1 LNRFTKWINHKET
14 EHYTKKLNKIT
25 DEIKSIS
32 KDLENLSTEELSKE
46 FQKYKNQSIEQANEN
61 LKNVYAIVYVLF
73 KKIYNITLHDVQLHG
88 AIALYDGNIAEM
100 RTGEG
105 KTYTSALPTI
115 LNATIAPTHVVT
127 VNEYLAKRDKEEL
140 EPLYKALGFTVGLNL
155 NEMNITQ
162 KRAAYDC
169 DIMYSTANELG
180 FDYLKDNMVPNL
192 SYRVNQHGYNSTLI
206 DEVDLVLID
215 EARTPLIIGQD
226 SKSPAGPIMEAQN
239 IVSTLSP
246 ETDLKID
253 YKSRSVSL
261 TNAGAEKVANAY
273 NLVNIYDEDNI
284 GYMHLINEALLS
296 NFIYKENV
304 DYAITKGKNKE
315 VCIID
320 SFTGRMQPGRRFSNG
335 LHQALEAKHL
345 RNGVEIK
352 EENKTIATITLQN
365 YFRLYN
371 KISGMSGTAIEEQ
384 NEFQEVY
391 GLKVIPIQPNKPLIR
406 KDEEIIAFTTAKM
419 KWDYVV
425 ERIIYHNKEHRP
437 VLVGTVSV
445 EDSELLSKRLSKARL
460 KHKVLN
466 AKQNEEEAKIIAQ
479 AGAKNAITIAT
490 NMAGRGTD
498 IKVDDDTEL
507 VVILTEL
514 NESSRIDNQLKG
526 RTSRQG
532 APGRTETIISLEDSI
547 FKRVNVDFMKRFNLT
562 NPLPKQFIKAFK
574 SIQEELESNSYSA
587 RRSALKFDDVIREQ
601 RNIFYNTR
609 NKILQSFHNENNF
622 IVELMYE
629 ALSGNEEALN
639 NFNFLTV
646 DDKAKRA
653 LAKEVLLYS
662 LDKAWVDHIDKLE
675 ALKSGIG
682 WRGQNGKNPI
692 ITYQNEAN
700 ELYEKFKQQVYDL
713 AIEAILDLKDYT
725 ALKTRNVYANKTES
739 NFQKRGKIK
748 WNG

>member
-1 LNRFTKWINHKET
+1 MNRFTKWINHKET

-46 FQKYKNQSIEQANEN
+46 FQKYKKQSIEQANEN

-73 KKIYNITLHDVQLHG
+73 KRLYNITLHDVQLHG

-226 SKSPAGPIMEAQN
+226 SKSPVAPIMKAQN
-239 IVSTLSP
+239 IVATLSP

-261 TNAGAEKVANAY
+261 TNAGAEKLADSY

-284 GYMHLINEALLS
+284 AYMHLINEALLA
-296 NFIYKENV
+296 NFIYQENV

-748 WNG
+748 

>member
-1 LNRFTKWINHKET
+1 MNRFTKWINHKET

-46 FQKYKNQSIEQANEN
+46 FQKYKKQSIEQANNN

-88 AIALYDGNIAEM
+88 AISLYDGNIAEM

-226 SKSPAGPIMEAQN
+226 SKSPVAPIMKAQN
-239 IVSTLSP
+239 IVATLSP

-261 TNAGAEKVANAY
+261 TNAGAEKVADAY

-284 GYMHLINEALLS
+284 AYMHLINEALLA
-296 NFIYKENV
+296 NFIYQENV

-425 ERIIYHNKEHRP
+425 ERIIYHNKKHRP
-437 VLVGTVSV
+437 ILVGTVSV
-445 EDSELLSKRLSKARL
+445 EDSELLSKKLSKERL

-466 AKQNEEEAKIIAQ
+466 AKQNEEEAKIITL

-498 IKVDDDTEL
+498 IKVDEDTEL

-514 NESSRIDNQLKG
+514 NESTRIDNQLKG

-622 IVELMYE
+622 IIELMYE

-700 ELYEKFKQQVYDL
+700 VLYEKFKQQVYEL

-725 ALKTRNVYANKTES
+725 TLKTRNVYANKTEA

-748 WNG
+748 

>member
-1 LNRFTKWINHKET
+1 MNRFTKWINHKET

-32 KDLENLSTEELSKE
+32 KNLENLSTEELSKE

-284 GYMHLINEALLS
+284 GYMHLINEALLA

-748 WNG
+748 

>member
-1 LNRFTKWINHKET
+1 MNRFTKWINHKET

-46 FQKYKNQSIEQANEN
+46 FQKYKKQSIEQANNN

-115 LNATIAPTHVVT
+115 LNATISPTHVVT

-226 SKSPAGPIMEAQN
+226 SKSPVAPIMKAQN
-239 IVSTLSP
+239 IVATLSP

-261 TNAGAEKVANAY
+261 TNAGAEKVADAY

-284 GYMHLINEALLS
+284 AYMHLINEALLA
-296 NFIYKENV
+296 NFIYQENV

-425 ERIIYHNKEHRP
+425 ERIIYHNKKHRP
-437 VLVGTVSV
+437 ILVGTVSV
-445 EDSELLSKRLSKARL
+445 EDSELLSKKLSKARL

-466 AKQNEEEAKIIAQ
+466 AKQNEEEAKIIAL

-498 IKVDDDTEL
+498 IKVDEDTEL

-514 NESSRIDNQLKG
+514 NESTRIDNQLKG

-622 IVELMYE
+622 IIELMYE

-700 ELYEKFKQQVYDL
+700 VLYEKFKQQVYEL

-725 ALKTRNVYANKTES
+725 TLKTRNVYANKTEA

-748 WNG
+748 

>member
-1 LNRFTKWINHKET
+1 MNRFTKWINHKET

-46 FQKYKNQSIEQANEN
+46 FQKYKKQSIEQANEN

-88 AIALYDGNIAEM
+88 AIALYDGSIAEM

-226 SKSPAGPIMEAQN
+226 SKSPVAPIMKAQN
-239 IVSTLSP
+239 IVATLSP

-261 TNAGAEKVANAY
+261 TNAGAEKVADAY

-284 GYMHLINEALLS
+284 AYMHLINEALLA
-296 NFIYKENV
+296 NFIYQENV

-425 ERIIYHNKEHRP
+425 ERIIYHNKKHRP
-437 VLVGTVSV
+437 ILVGTVSV
-445 EDSELLSKRLSKARL
+445 EDSELLSKKLSKARL

-466 AKQNEEEAKIIAQ
+466 AKQNEEEAKIIAL

-498 IKVDDDTEL
+498 IKVDEDTEL

-514 NESSRIDNQLKG
+514 NESTRIDNQLKG

-622 IVELMYE
+622 IIELMYE

-700 ELYEKFKQQVYDL
+700 VLYEKFKQQVYEL

-725 ALKTRNVYANKTES
+725 TLKTRNVYANKTEA

-748 WNG
+748 

>member
-1 LNRFTKWINHKET
+1 MNRFTKWINHKET

-46 FQKYKNQSIEQANEN
+46 FQKYKKQSIEQANEN

-73 KKIYNITLHDVQLHG
+73 KRLYNITLHDVQLHG
-88 AIALYDGNIAEM
+88 AIALYEGNIAEM

-140 EPLYKALGFTVGLNL
+140 EPLYKTLGFTVGLNL

-261 TNAGAEKVANAY
+261 TNTGAEKVANAY

-284 GYMHLINEALLS
+284 GYMHLINEALLA

-748 WNG
+748 

>member
-1 LNRFTKWINHKET
+1 MNRFTKWINQKET
-14 EHYTKKLNKIT
+14 DHYTKKLIKIT
-25 DEIKSIS
+25 EEIKLISQNFDSFSI
-32 KDLENLSTEELSKE
+32 DELSKE
-46 FQKYKNQSIEQANEN
+46 FQKYKKQTKEEATKN
-61 LKNVYAIVYVLF
+61 LKYVYAIVYVLF

-88 AIALYDGNIAEM
+88 AIALYEGNIAEM

-140 EPLYKALGFTVGLNL
+140 EPLYTTLGFTVGLNL
-155 NEMNITQ
+155 NEMNVTQ
-162 KRAAYDC
+162 KREAYNC

-180 FDYLKDNMVPNL
+180 FDYLKDNMVPDL
-192 SYRVNQHGYNSTLI
+192 SYRVNQHGFNSTLI

-226 SKSPAGPIMEAQN
+226 SKSPIAPIMKANN
-239 IVSTLSP
+239 IVITLSP

-253 YKSRSVSL
+253 YKTRTVSL
-261 TNAGAEKVANAY
+261 TNEGAEKVSKAY
-273 NLVNIYDEDNI
+273 NIENIYDEHNI
-284 GYMHLINEALLS
+284 SYMHLINEALLA
-296 NFIYKENV
+296 NFIYQENV
-304 DYAITKGKNKE
+304 DYAVTKGKNKE

-320 SFTGRMQPGRRFSNG
+320 TFTGRMQPGRRFSNG

-365 YFRLYN
+365 YFRLYD

-391 GLKVIPIQPNKPLIR
+391 GLKVIPIQPNKLLNRID
-406 KDEEIIAFTTAKM
+406 KEIIAFTTAEE
-419 KWDYVV
+419 KWNYVV
-425 ERIIYHNKEHRP
+425 DRIIHHHKKHRP
-437 VLVGTVSV
+437 ILVGTVSV
-445 EDSELLSKRLSKARL
+445 EDSELLSKKLNKARL

-466 AKQNEEEAKIIAQ
+466 AKQNAEEAKIISK
-479 AGAKNAITIAT
+479 AGIKDAITIAT

-498 IKVDDDTEL
+498 IKVEDDTEL

-514 NESSRIDNQLKG
+514 NESTRIDNQLKG

-532 APGRTETIISLEDSI
+532 AAGFTETIISLEDSI
-547 FKRVNVDFMKRFNLT
+547 FKRVNVDFIKRFKLA
-562 NPLPKQFIKAFK
+562 NPLPNSFIKAFK
-574 SIQEELESNSYSA
+574 AIQEELESNSYSA
-587 RRSALKFDDVIREQ
+587 RRSALKFDDVVREQ

-609 NKILQSFHNENNF
+609 NAILQSFHDNDNLV
-622 IVELMYE
+622 VELMYE
-629 ALSGNEEALN
+629 ALCDNEEAIN
-639 NFNFLTV
+639 NFNLLTEN
-646 DDKAKRA
+646 DNAKRK
-653 LAKEVLLYS
+653 LAKEILLYS
-662 LDKAWVDHIDKLE
+662 LNKAWVDHIDKLE

-700 ELYEKFKQQVYDL
+700 ALYEKFKQQIYQH
-713 AIEAILDLKDYT
+713 AIEAIIDLKDYT
-725 ALKTRNVYANKTES
+725 SLKTQNVYANKTNS
-739 NFQKRGKIK
+739 NFQKRGE
-748 WNG
+748 N

>member
-1 LNRFTKWINHKET
+1 MNRFTKWINHKET

-46 FQKYKNQSIEQANEN
+46 FQKYKKQSIEQANNN

-140 EPLYKALGFTVGLNL
+140 EPLYKSLGFTVGLNL

-162 KRAAYDC
+162 KRTAYDC

-239 IVSTLSP
+239 IVSTLST

-261 TNAGAEKVANAY
+261 TNTGAEKVANAY

-284 GYMHLINEALLS
+284 GYMHLINEALLA

-320 SFTGRMQPGRRFSNG
+320 SFTGRMQQGRRFSNG

-425 ERIIYHNKEHRP
+425 ERIIYHNKKHRP
-437 VLVGTVSV
+437 ILVGTVSV

-609 NKILQSFHNENNF
+609 NAILQSFHEEDNF
-622 IVELMYE
+622 VVELMYE

-748 WNG
+748 

>member
-1 LNRFTKWINHKET
+1 MNRFTKWINHKET

-46 FQKYKNQSIEQANEN
+46 FQKYKNQSIEQADEN

-140 EPLYKALGFTVGLNL
+140 EPLYKSLGFTVGLNL

-284 GYMHLINEALLS
+284 GYMHLINEALLA

-748 WNG
+748 

>member
-1 LNRFTKWINHKET
+1 MNRFTKWINHKET

-25 DEIKSIS
+25 DEVKSIS

-46 FQKYKNQSIEQANEN
+46 FQKYKKQSIEQANKN

-73 KKIYNITLHDVQLHG
+73 KRLYNITLHDVQLHG
-88 AIALYDGNIAEM
+88 AIALYEGNIAEM

-115 LNATIAPTHVVT
+115 LNATITPTHVVT

-140 EPLYKALGFTVGLNL
+140 EPLYKTLGFTVGLNL

-239 IVSTLSP
+239 IVSTLST

-261 TNAGAEKVANAY
+261 TNTGAEKVANAY

-284 GYMHLINEALLS
+284 GYMHLINEALLA

-748 WNG
+748 

>member
-1 LNRFTKWINHKET
+1 MNRFTKWITQKET
-14 EHYTKKLNKIT
+14 DHYTKKLIKIT
-25 DEIKSIS
+25 EEIKQIS
-32 KDLENLSTEELSKE
+32 KDFESFSTDELSNE
-46 FQKYKNQSIEQANEN
+46 FQKYKKQTKEEANKN
-61 LKNVYAIVYVLF
+61 LKYVYAIVYVLF

-88 AIALYDGNIAEM
+88 ALALYDGNIAEM

-140 EPLYKALGFTVGLNL
+140 EPLYTTLGFTVGLNL
-155 NEMNITQ
+155 NEMNVTQ
-162 KRAAYDC
+162 KREAYNC

-180 FDYLKDNMVPNL
+180 FDYLKDNMVPDL
-192 SYRVNQHGYNSTLI
+192 AYRVNQHGFNSTLI

-226 SKSPAGPIMEAQN
+226 SASPIAPIMKAHN
-239 IVSTLSP
+239 IVTTLSP

-253 YKSRSVSL
+253 YKTRTVSL
-261 TNAGAEKVANAY
+261 TNEGSEKVNQAY
-273 NLVNIYDEDNI
+273 NIDNIYDEHNI
-284 GYMHLINEALLS
+284 SYMHLINEALLA
-296 NFIYKENV
+296 NFIYQENV

-365 YFRLYN
+365 YFRLYD

-391 GLKVIPIQPNKPLIR
+391 GLKVIPIGPNKPLNR
-406 KDEEIIAFTTAKM
+406 KDKEIIAFTTAEE
-419 KWDYVV
+419 KWNYVV
-425 ERIIYHNKEHRP
+425 DRIIHHHKKHRP
-437 VLVGTVSV
+437 ILVGTVSV
-445 EDSELLSKRLSKARL
+445 EDSELLSKKLNKARL
-460 KHKVLN
+460 KHRVLN
-466 AKQNEEEAKIIAQ
+466 AKQNEEEAKIIAK
-479 AGAKNAITIAT
+479 AGIKDSITIAT

-498 IKVDDDTEL
+498 IKVEDDTEL

-514 NESSRIDNQLKG
+514 NESTRIDNQLKG

-532 APGRTETIISLEDSI
+532 AAGFTETIISLEDSI
-547 FKRVNVDFMKRFNLT
+547 FKRVNVDFIKRFKLA
-562 NPLPKQFIKAFK
+562 NPLPNSFIKAFK
-574 SIQEELESNSYSA
+574 AIQEELESNSYSA
-587 RRSALKFDDVIREQ
+587 RRSALKFDDVVREQ

-609 NKILQSFHNENNF
+609 NAILQSFHDNDNLV
-622 IVELMYE
+622 VELMYE
-629 ALSGNEEALN
+629 ALCDNEEAIN
-639 NFNFLTV
+639 NFNLLTEN
-646 DDKAKRA
+646 DNAKRK
-653 LAKEVLLYS
+653 LAKEILLYS

-700 ELYEKFKQQVYDL
+700 ALYEKFKQQVYQH
-713 AIEAILDLKDYT
+713 AIEAIIDLKDYT
-725 ALKTRNVYANKTES
+725 SLKTQNVYANKTKT

-748 WNG
+748 

>member
-1 LNRFTKWINHKET
+1 MNRFTKWINHKET

-25 DEIKSIS
+25 DEVKSIS

-46 FQKYKNQSIEQANEN
+46 FQKYKKQSIEQANKN

-73 KKIYNITLHDVQLHG
+73 KRLYNITLHDVQLHG
-88 AIALYDGNIAEM
+88 AIALYEGNIAEM

-115 LNATIAPTHVVT
+115 LNATITPTHVVT

-140 EPLYKALGFTVGLNL
+140 EPLYKTLGFTVGLNL

-239 IVSTLSP
+239 IVSTLST

-253 YKSRSVSL
+253 YKSRSASL
-261 TNAGAEKVANAY
+261 TNTGAEKVANAY

-284 GYMHLINEALLS
+284 GYMHLINEALLA

-425 ERIIYHNKEHRP
+425 ERIIYHNKKHRP
-437 VLVGTVSV
+437 ILVGTVSV

-609 NKILQSFHNENNF
+609 NAILQSFHEEDNF
-622 IVELMYE
+622 VVELMYE

-748 WNG
+748 

>member
-1 LNRFTKWINHKET
+1 MNRFTKWINHKET

-46 FQKYKNQSIEQANEN
+46 FQKYKKQSIEQANEN

-88 AIALYDGNIAEM
+88 AIALYDGSIAEM

-226 SKSPAGPIMEAQN
+226 SKSPVAPIMKAQN
-239 IVSTLSP
+239 IVATLSP

-261 TNAGAEKVANAY
+261 TNAGAEKVADAY

-284 GYMHLINEALLS
+284 AYMHLISEALLA
-296 NFIYKENV
+296 NFIYQENV

-425 ERIIYHNKEHRP
+425 ERIIYHNKKHRP
-437 VLVGTVSV
+437 ILVGTVSV
-445 EDSELLSKRLSKARL
+445 EDSELLSKKLSKARL

-466 AKQNEEEAKIIAQ
+466 AKQNEEEAKIIAL

-498 IKVDDDTEL
+498 IKVDEDTEL

-514 NESSRIDNQLKG
+514 NESTRIDNQLKG

-601 RNIFYNTR
+601 RNIFYRT
-609 NKILQSFHNENNF
+609 
-622 IVELMYE
+622 
-629 ALSGNEEALN
+629 
-639 NFNFLTV
+639 
-646 DDKAKRA
+646 
-653 LAKEVLLYS
+653 
-662 LDKAWVDHIDKLE
+662 
-675 ALKSGIG
+675 
-682 WRGQNGKNPI
+682 
-692 ITYQNEAN
+692 
-700 ELYEKFKQQVYDL
+700 
-713 AIEAILDLKDYT
+713 
-725 ALKTRNVYANKTES
+725 NV
-739 NFQKRGKIK
+739 
-748 WNG
+748 

>member
-1 LNRFTKWINHKET
+1 MNRFTKWINHKET

-25 DEIKSIS
+25 DEVKSIS

-46 FQKYKNQSIEQANEN
+46 FQKYKKQSIEQANKN

-73 KKIYNITLHDVQLHG
+73 KRLYNITLHDVQLHG
-88 AIALYDGNIAEM
+88 AIALYEGNIAEM

-115 LNATIAPTHVVT
+115 LNATITPTHVVT

-140 EPLYKALGFTVGLNL
+140 EPLYKTLGFTVGLNL

-284 GYMHLINEALLS
+284 GYMHLINEALLA

-425 ERIIYHNKEHRP
+425 ERIIYHNKKHRP
-437 VLVGTVSV
+437 ILVGTVSV

-609 NKILQSFHNENNF
+609 NAILQSFHEEDNF
-622 IVELMYE
+622 VVELMYE

-748 WNG
+748 

>member
-1 LNRFTKWINHKET
+1 MNRFTKWINHKET

-32 KDLENLSTEELSKE
+32 KDLENLSTQELSKE

-73 KKIYNITLHDVQLHG
+73 KKLYNITLHDVQLHG
-88 AIALYDGNIAEM
+88 AIALYEGNIAEM

-140 EPLYKALGFTVGLNL
+140 EPLYKSLGFTVGLNL

-162 KRAAYDC
+162 KRAAYHC

-246 ETDLKID
+246 ESDLKID

-284 GYMHLINEALLS
+284 GYMHLINEALLA

-466 AKQNEEEAKIIAQ
+466 AKQNEEEAKIIAL

-622 IVELMYE
+622 VVELMYE

-748 WNG
+748 

>member
-1 LNRFTKWINHKET
+1 MNRFTKWINHKET

-73 KKIYNITLHDVQLHG
+73 KKLYNITLHDVQLHG
-88 AIALYDGNIAEM
+88 AIALYEGNIAEM

-140 EPLYKALGFTVGLNL
+140 EPLYKSLGFTVGLNL

-284 GYMHLINEALLS
+284 GYMHLINEALLA
-296 NFIYKENV
+296 NFIYKENI

-532 APGRTETIISLEDSI
+532 APGHTETIISLEDSI

-622 IVELMYE
+622 VVELMYE

-748 WNG
+748 

>member
-46 FQKYKNQSIEQANEN
+46 FQKYKKQSIEQANNN

-226 SKSPAGPIMEAQN
+226 SKSPVAPIMKAQN
-239 IVSTLSP
+239 IVATLSP

-261 TNAGAEKVANAY
+261 TNAGAERVADAY

-284 GYMHLINEALLS
+284 AYMHLINEALLA
-296 NFIYKENV
+296 NFIYQENV

-748 WNG
+748 

>member
-1 LNRFTKWINHKET
+1 MNRFTKWINHKET

-46 FQKYKNQSIEQANEN
+46 FQKYKKQSIEQANNN

-226 SKSPAGPIMEAQN
+226 SKSPVAPIMKAQN
-239 IVSTLSP
+239 IVATLSP

-261 TNAGAEKVANAY
+261 TNAGAERVADAY

-284 GYMHLINEALLS
+284 AYMHLINEALLA
-296 NFIYKENV
+296 NFIYQENV

-748 WNG
+748 

>member
-748 WNG
+748 

>member
-1 LNRFTKWINHKET
+1 MNRFTKWINHKET

-73 KKIYNITLHDVQLHG
+73 KKLYNITLHDVQLHG
-88 AIALYDGNIAEM
+88 AIALYEGNIAEM

-140 EPLYKALGFTVGLNL
+140 EPLYKSLGFTVGLNL

-162 KRAAYDC
+162 KRIAYDC

-253 YKSRSVSL
+253 YKSRSASL

-284 GYMHLINEALLS
+284 GYMHLINEALLA

-304 DYAITKGKNKE
+304 DYAITKGENKE

-748 WNG
+748 

>member
-1 LNRFTKWINHKET
+1 MNRFTKWINHKET

-46 FQKYKNQSIEQANEN
+46 FQKYKKQSIEQANNN

-127 VNEYLAKRDKEEL
+127 VNEYLAQRDKEEL

-284 GYMHLINEALLS
+284 GYMHLINEALLA

-437 VLVGTVSV
+437 LLVGTASV

-466 AKQNEEEAKIIAQ
+466 AKQNEEEAKIIAK
-479 AGAKNAITIAT
+479 AGEKNAITIAT

-748 WNG
+748 

>member
-1 LNRFTKWINHKET
+1 MNRFTKWINHKET

-46 FQKYKNQSIEQANEN
+46 FQKYKKQSIEQANEN

-73 KKIYNITLHDVQLHG
+73 KRLYNITLHDVQLHG
-88 AIALYDGNIAEM
+88 AIALYEGNIAEM

-140 EPLYKALGFTVGLNL
+140 EPLYKSLGFTVGLNL

-162 KRAAYDC
+162 KRTAYDC

-239 IVSTLSP
+239 IVPTLSP

-284 GYMHLINEALLS
+284 GYMHLINEALLA

-425 ERIIYHNKEHRP
+425 ERIIYHNKKHRP
-437 VLVGTVSV
+437 ILVGTVSV

-479 AGAKNAITIAT
+479 AGAKNAITIST

-587 RRSALKFDDVIREQ
+587 RRSALKFDDVVREQ

-609 NKILQSFHNENNF
+609 NAILQSFHDNDNLV
-622 IVELMYE
+622 VELMYE
-629 ALSGNEEALN
+629 ALCDNEEAIN
-639 NFNFLTV
+639 NFNLLTEN
-646 DDKAKRA
+646 DNAKRK
-653 LAKEVLLYS
+653 LAKEILLYS

-700 ELYEKFKQQVYDL
+700 ALYEKFKQQIYQH
-713 AIEAILDLKDYT
+713 AIEAIIDLKDYT
-725 ALKTRNVYANKTES
+725 SLKTQNVYANKTNS

-748 WNG
+748 

>member
-1 LNRFTKWINHKET
+1 MNRFTKWINHKET

-32 KDLENLSTEELSKE
+32 KDLENLSTEELSKA
-46 FQKYKNQSIEQANEN
+46 FQKYKNQSIEQANNN

-88 AIALYDGNIAEM
+88 AIALYDSNIAEM

-140 EPLYKALGFTVGLNL
+140 ESLYEALGFTVGLNL

-226 SKSPAGPIMEAQN
+226 SKSPVAPIMKAQN
-239 IVSTLSP
+239 IVATLSP

-261 TNAGAEKVANAY
+261 TNAGAEKVADSY

-284 GYMHLINEALLS
+284 AYMHLINEALLA
-296 NFIYKENV
+296 NFIYQENV

-425 ERIIYHNKEHRP
+425 ERIIYHNKKHRP
-437 VLVGTVSV
+437 ILVGTVSV
-445 EDSELLSKRLSKARL
+445 EDSELLSKKLSKARL

-466 AKQNEEEAKIIAQ
+466 AKQNEEEAKIIAL

-498 IKVDDDTEL
+498 IKVDEDTEL

-514 NESSRIDNQLKG
+514 NESTRIDNQLKG

-622 IVELMYE
+622 IIELMYE

-700 ELYEKFKQQVYDL
+700 VLYEKFKQQVYEL

-725 ALKTRNVYANKTES
+725 TLKTRNVYANKTEA

-748 WNG
+748 

>member
-1 LNRFTKWINHKET
+1 MNRFTKWINHKET

-46 FQKYKNQSIEQANEN
+46 FQKYKKQSIEQANEN

-88 AIALYDGNIAEM
+88 AIALYDGSIAEM

-140 EPLYKALGFTVGLNL
+140 ELLYKALGFTVGLNL

-226 SKSPAGPIMEAQN
+226 SKSPVAPIMKAQN
-239 IVSTLSP
+239 IVATLSP

-261 TNAGAEKVANAY
+261 TNAGAEKVADAY

-284 GYMHLINEALLS
+284 AYMHLINEALLA
-296 NFIYKENV
+296 NFIYQENV

-425 ERIIYHNKEHRP
+425 ERIIYHNKKHRP
-437 VLVGTVSV
+437 ILVGTVSV
-445 EDSELLSKRLSKARL
+445 EDSELLSKKLSKARL

-466 AKQNEEEAKIIAQ
+466 AKQNEEEAKIIAL

-498 IKVDDDTEL
+498 IKVDEDTEL

-514 NESSRIDNQLKG
+514 NESTRIDNQLKG

-622 IVELMYE
+622 IIELMYE

-700 ELYEKFKQQVYDL
+700 VLYEKFKQQVYEL

-725 ALKTRNVYANKTES
+725 TLKTRNVYANKTEA

-748 WNG
+748 

>member
-1 LNRFTKWINHKET
+1 MNRFTKWINHKET

-46 FQKYKNQSIEQANEN
+46 FQKYKNQSIEQANKN

-73 KKIYNITLHDVQLHG
+73 KKLYNITLHDVQLHG
-88 AIALYDGNIAEM
+88 AIVLYDGNIAEM

-140 EPLYKALGFTVGLNL
+140 EPLYKSLGFTVGLNL

-284 GYMHLINEALLS
+284 GYMHLINEALLA

-629 ALSGNEEALN
+629 ALNGNEEALN

-748 WNG
+748 

>member
-1 LNRFTKWINHKET
+1 MNRFTKWINHKET

-46 FQKYKNQSIEQANEN
+46 FQKYKKQSIEQANEN

-140 EPLYKALGFTVGLNL
+140 ESLYKALGFTVGLNL

-226 SKSPAGPIMEAQN
+226 SKSPVAPIMKAQN
-239 IVSTLSP
+239 IVATLSP

-261 TNAGAEKVANAY
+261 TNAGAEKVADSY

-284 GYMHLINEALLS
+284 AYMHLINEALLA
-296 NFIYKENV
+296 NFIYQENV

-445 EDSELLSKRLSKARL
+445 EDSELLSKKLSKARL

-466 AKQNEEEAKIIAQ
+466 AKQNEEEAKIIAL

-498 IKVDDDTEL
+498 IKVDEDTEL

-514 NESSRIDNQLKG
+514 NESTRIDNQLKG

-622 IVELMYE
+622 IIELMYE

-748 WNG
+748 

>member
-1 LNRFTKWINHKET
+1 MNRFTKWINHKET

-25 DEIKSIS
+25 DEVKSIS

-46 FQKYKNQSIEQANEN
+46 FQKYKKQSIEQANKN

-73 KKIYNITLHDVQLHG
+73 KRLYNITLHDVQLHG
-88 AIALYDGNIAEM
+88 AIALYEGNIAEM

-115 LNATIAPTHVVT
+115 LNATITPTHVVT

-140 EPLYKALGFTVGLNL
+140 EPLYKTLGFTVGLNL

-239 IVSTLSP
+239 IVSTLST

-261 TNAGAEKVANAY
+261 TNTGAEKVANAY

-284 GYMHLINEALLS
+284 GYMHLINEALLA

-425 ERIIYHNKEHRP
+425 ERIIYHNKKHRP
-437 VLVGTVSV
+437 ILVGTVSV
-445 EDSELLSKRLSKARL
+445 EDSELLSKRLSKAIL

-609 NKILQSFHNENNF
+609 NAILQSFHDEDNF
-622 IVELMYE
+622 VVELMYE

-639 NFNFLTV
+639 NFNLLTV

-748 WNG
+748 

>member
-1 LNRFTKWINHKET
+1 MNRFTKWINHKET

-73 KKIYNITLHDVQLHG
+73 KKLYNITLHDVQLHG
-88 AIALYDGNIAEM
+88 AIALYEGNIAEM

-140 EPLYKALGFTVGLNL
+140 EPLYKTLGFTVGLNL

-284 GYMHLINEALLS
+284 GYMHLINEALLA

-547 FKRVNVDFMKRFNLT
+547 FKRVDVDFMKRFNLT

-609 NKILQSFHNENNF
+609 NKILQSFHNENDF

-700 ELYEKFKQQVYDL
+700 ELYEKFKQQVYGL

-748 WNG
+748 

>member
-1 LNRFTKWINHKET
+1 MNRFTKWINHKET

-226 SKSPAGPIMEAQN
+226 SKSPAVPIMEAQN

-284 GYMHLINEALLS
+284 GYMHLINEALLA

-748 WNG
+748 

>member
-1 LNRFTKWINHKET
+1 MNRFTKWINHKET

-25 DEIKSIS
+25 DEVKSIS

-46 FQKYKNQSIEQANEN
+46 FQKYKKQSIEQANKN

-73 KKIYNITLHDVQLHG
+73 KRLYNITLHDVQLHG
-88 AIALYDGNIAEM
+88 AIALYEGNIAEM

-115 LNATIAPTHVVT
+115 LNATITPTHVVT

-140 EPLYKALGFTVGLNL
+140 EPLYKTLGFTVGLNL

-239 IVSTLSP
+239 IVSTLST

-261 TNAGAEKVANAY
+261 TNTGAEKVANAY

-284 GYMHLINEALLS
+284 GYMHLINEALLA

-425 ERIIYHNKEHRP
+425 ERIIYHNKKHRP
-437 VLVGTVSV
+437 ILVGTVSV

-609 NKILQSFHNENNF
+609 NAILQSFHEEDNF
-622 IVELMYE
+622 VVELMYE
-629 ALSGNEEALN
+629 ALNGNEEALN

-748 WNG
+748 

>member
-1 LNRFTKWINHKET
+1 MNRFTKWINQKET
-14 EHYTKKLNKIT
+14 DYYTKKLIKIT
-25 DEIKSIS
+25 EEIKLISQNFDSFSI
-32 KDLENLSTEELSKE
+32 DELSKE
-46 FQKYKNQSIEQANEN
+46 FQKYKKQTKEEAAKN
-61 LKNVYAIVYVLF
+61 LKYVYAIVYVLF

-88 AIALYDGNIAEM
+88 AIALYEGNIAEM

-140 EPLYKALGFTVGLNL
+140 EPLYTTLGFTVGLNL
-155 NEMNITQ
+155 NEMNVTQ
-162 KRAAYDC
+162 KREAYNC

-180 FDYLKDNMVPNL
+180 FDYLKDNMVPDL
-192 SYRVNQHGYNSTLI
+192 SYRVNQHGFNSTLI

-226 SKSPAGPIMEAQN
+226 SKSPIAPIMKANN
-239 IVSTLSP
+239 IVITLSP

-253 YKSRSVSL
+253 YKTRTASL
-261 TNAGAEKVANAY
+261 TNEGAEKVSKAY
-273 NLVNIYDEDNI
+273 NIENIYDEHNI
-284 GYMHLINEALLS
+284 SYMHLINEALLA
-296 NFIYKENV
+296 NFIYQENV
-304 DYAITKGKNKE
+304 DYAVTKGKNKE

-320 SFTGRMQPGRRFSNG
+320 TFTGRMQPGRRFSNG

-365 YFRLYN
+365 YFRLYD

-391 GLKVIPIQPNKPLIR
+391 GLKVIPIQPNKPLNR
-406 KDEEIIAFTTAKM
+406 KDKEIIAFTTSEE
-419 KWDYVV
+419 KWNYVV
-425 ERIIYHNKEHRP
+425 DRIIHHHKKHRP
-437 VLVGTVSV
+437 ILVGTVSV
-445 EDSELLSKRLSKARL
+445 EDSELLSKKLNKARL

-466 AKQNEEEAKIIAQ
+466 AKQNEEEAKIISK
-479 AGAKNAITIAT
+479 AGIKDAITIAT

-498 IKVDDDTEL
+498 IKVEDDTEL

-514 NESSRIDNQLKG
+514 NESTRIDNQLKG

-532 APGRTETIISLEDSI
+532 AAGFTETIISLEDSI
-547 FKRVNVDFMKRFNLT
+547 FKRVNVDFIKRFKLT
-562 NPLPKQFIKAFK
+562 NPLPNSFIKAFK
-574 SIQEELESNSYSA
+574 AIQEELESNSYSA
-587 RRSALKFDDVIREQ
+587 RRSALKFDDVVREQ

-609 NKILQSFHNENNF
+609 NAILQSFRDNDNLV
-622 IVELMYE
+622 IELMYE
-629 ALSGNEEALN
+629 ALDDNEEAIN
-639 NFNFLTV
+639 NFNLLTE
-646 DDKAKRA
+646 DENAKRK
-653 LAKEVLLYS
+653 LAKEILLYS

-682 WRGQNGKNPI
+682 WRGQNGKNAI

-700 ELYEKFKQQVYDL
+700 ALYEKFKQQVYQH
-713 AIEAILDLKDYT
+713 AIEAIIDLKDYT
-725 ALKTRNVYANKTES
+725 SLKTQNVYANKTKS

-748 WNG
+748 

>member
-1 LNRFTKWINHKET
+1 MNRFTKWINHKET

-25 DEIKSIS
+25 DEVKSIS

-46 FQKYKNQSIEQANEN
+46 FQKYKKQSIEQANKN

-73 KKIYNITLHDVQLHG
+73 KRLYNITLHDVQLHG
-88 AIALYDGNIAEM
+88 AIALYEGNIAEM

-140 EPLYKALGFTVGLNL
+140 EPLYKTLGFTVGLNL

-239 IVSTLSP
+239 IVSTLST

-261 TNAGAEKVANAY
+261 TNTGAEKVANTY

-284 GYMHLINEALLS
+284 GYMHLINEALLA

-425 ERIIYHNKEHRP
+425 ERIIYHNKKHRP
-437 VLVGTVSV
+437 ILVGTVSV

-609 NKILQSFHNENNF
+609 NAILQSFHEEDNF
-622 IVELMYE
+622 VVELMYE

-713 AIEAILDLKDYT
+713 ATEAILDLKDYT

-748 WNG
+748 

>member
-46 FQKYKNQSIEQANEN
+46 FQKYKNQSIEQANKN

-73 KKIYNITLHDVQLHG
+73 KKLYNITLHDVQLHG

-140 EPLYKALGFTVGLNL
+140 EPLYKSLGFTVGLNL

-284 GYMHLINEALLS
+284 GYMHLINEALLA

-622 IVELMYE
+622 VVELMYE

-748 WNG
+748 

>member
-1 LNRFTKWINHKET
+1 MNRFTKWINQKET
-14 EHYTKKLNKIT
+14 DYYTKKLIKIT
-25 DEIKSIS
+25 EEIKLISQNFDSFSI
-32 KDLENLSTEELSKE
+32 DELSKE
-46 FQKYKNQSIEQANEN
+46 FQKYKKQTKEEAAKN
-61 LKNVYAIVYVLF
+61 LKYVYAIVYVLF

-88 AIALYDGNIAEM
+88 AIALYEGNIAEM

-140 EPLYKALGFTVGLNL
+140 EPLYTTLGFTVGLNL
-155 NEMNITQ
+155 NEMNVTQ
-162 KRAAYDC
+162 KREAYNC

-180 FDYLKDNMVPNL
+180 FDYLKDNMVPDL
-192 SYRVNQHGYNSTLI
+192 SYRVNQHGFNSTLI

-226 SKSPAGPIMEAQN
+226 SKSPIAPIMKANN
-239 IVSTLSP
+239 IVITLSP

-253 YKSRSVSL
+253 YKTRTVSL
-261 TNAGAEKVANAY
+261 TNEGAEKVSKAY
-273 NLVNIYDEDNI
+273 NIENIYDEHNI
-284 GYMHLINEALLS
+284 SYMHLINEALLA
-296 NFIYKENV
+296 NFIYQENV
-304 DYAITKGKNKE
+304 DYAVTKGKNKE

-320 SFTGRMQPGRRFSNG
+320 TFTGRMQPGRRFSNG

-365 YFRLYN
+365 YFRLYD

-391 GLKVIPIQPNKPLIR
+391 GLKVIPIQPNKLLNRID
-406 KDEEIIAFTTAKM
+406 KEIIAFTTAEE
-419 KWDYVV
+419 KWNYVV
-425 ERIIYHNKEHRP
+425 DRIIHHHKKHRP
-437 VLVGTVSV
+437 ILVGTVSV
-445 EDSELLSKRLSKARL
+445 EDSELLSKKLNKARL

-466 AKQNEEEAKIIAQ
+466 AKQNAEEAKIISK
-479 AGAKNAITIAT
+479 AGIKDAITIAT

-498 IKVDDDTEL
+498 IKVEDDTEL

-514 NESSRIDNQLKG
+514 NESTRIDNQLKG

-532 APGRTETIISLEDSI
+532 AAGFTETIISLEDSI
-547 FKRVNVDFMKRFNLT
+547 FKRVNVDFIKRFKLA
-562 NPLPKQFIKAFK
+562 NPLPNSFIKAFK
-574 SIQEELESNSYSA
+574 AIQEELESNSYSA
-587 RRSALKFDDVIREQ
+587 RRSALKFDDVVREQ

-609 NKILQSFHNENNF
+609 NAILQSFHDNDNLV
-622 IVELMYE
+622 VELMYE
-629 ALSGNEEALN
+629 ALCDNEEAIN
-639 NFNFLTV
+639 NFNLLTEN
-646 DDKAKRA
+646 DNAKRK
-653 LAKEVLLYS
+653 LAKEILLYS

-700 ELYEKFKQQVYDL
+700 ALYEKFKQQIYQH
-713 AIEAILDLKDYT
+713 AIEAIIDLKDYT
-725 ALKTRNVYANKTES
+725 SLKTQNVYANKTNS

-748 WNG
+748 

>member
-1 LNRFTKWINHKET
+1 MNRFTKWINHKET

-32 KDLENLSTEELSKE
+32 KDLENLSTEELSKA
-46 FQKYKNQSIEQANEN
+46 FQKYKNQSIEQANNN
-61 LKNVYAIVYVLF
+61 LKNVYAIVYVFF

-261 TNAGAEKVANAY
+261 TNVGAEKVANAY

-284 GYMHLINEALLS
+284 GYMHFINEALLA

-547 FKRVNVDFMKRFNLT
+547 FKRVNVDFMKRFNLA

-646 DDKAKRA
+646 DDKAKKA

-748 WNG
+748 

>member
-1 LNRFTKWINHKET
+1 MNRFTKWINHKET

-32 KDLENLSTEELSKE
+32 KDLENLSTEELSKA
-46 FQKYKNQSIEQANEN
+46 FQKYKNQSIEQANNN

-140 EPLYKALGFTVGLNL
+140 EPLYKSLGFTVGLNL

-162 KRAAYDC
+162 KRTAYDC

-284 GYMHLINEALLS
+284 GYMHLINEALLA

-425 ERIIYHNKEHRP
+425 ERIIYHNKKHRP
-437 VLVGTVSV
+437 ILVGTVSV

-587 RRSALKFDDVIREQ
+587 RRSALKFDNVIREQ

-609 NKILQSFHNENNF
+609 NAILQAFHDEDNF
-622 IVELMYE
+622 VVELMYE

-748 WNG
+748 

>member
-1 LNRFTKWINHKET
+1 MNRFTKWINQKET
-14 EHYTKKLNKIT
+14 DYYTKKLIKIT
-25 DEIKSIS
+25 KEIKLISQNFDSFSI
-32 KDLENLSTEELSKE
+32 DELSKE
-46 FQKYKNQSIEQANEN
+46 FQKYKKQTKEEAAKN
-61 LKNVYAIVYVLF
+61 LKYVYAIVYVLF

-88 AIALYDGNIAEM
+88 AIALYEGNISEM

-140 EPLYKALGFTVGLNL
+140 EPLYTTLGFTVGLNL
-155 NEMNITQ
+155 NEMNVTQ
-162 KRAAYDC
+162 KREAYNC

-180 FDYLKDNMVPNL
+180 FDYLKDNMVPDL
-192 SYRVNQHGYNSTLI
+192 SYRVNQHGFNSTLI

-226 SKSPAGPIMEAQN
+226 SKSPIAPIMKANN
-239 IVSTLSP
+239 IVITLSP

-253 YKSRSVSL
+253 YKTRTASL
-261 TNAGAEKVANAY
+261 TNEGAEKVSKAY
-273 NLVNIYDEDNI
+273 NIENIYDEHNI
-284 GYMHLINEALLS
+284 SYMHLINEALLA
-296 NFIYKENV
+296 NFIYQENV
-304 DYAITKGKNKE
+304 DYAVTKGKNKE

-320 SFTGRMQPGRRFSNG
+320 TFTGRMQPGRRFSNG

-622 IVELMYE
+622 VVELMYE

-700 ELYEKFKQQVYDL
+700 ELYEKFKQQVYNL

-725 ALKTRNVYANKTES
+725 ALKTRNVYANKTET

-748 WNG
+748 